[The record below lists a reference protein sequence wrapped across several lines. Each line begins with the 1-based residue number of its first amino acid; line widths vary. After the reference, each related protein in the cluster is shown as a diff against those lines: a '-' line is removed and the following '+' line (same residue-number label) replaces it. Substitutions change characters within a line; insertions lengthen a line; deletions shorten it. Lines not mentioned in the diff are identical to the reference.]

1 MCVIY
6 PHVRKFA
13 SLTCLAAGK
22 YHSTNAFLIPRTGG
36 IVIQNIYTNPD
47 QSPVPLD
54 RSTFKNGICF
64 FSFFSS
70 SALYMCFRVPLHC
83 EHSSAIAVIQL
94 WLAQLREL
102 VGIHTPKH
110 SAVRAVLPQVRVPA
124 VLLLSS
130 LSRAPVLLLLLLLL
144 QM

>member
-1 MCVIY
+1 
-6 PHVRKFA
+6 
-13 SLTCLAAGK
+13 
-22 YHSTNAFLIPRTGG
+22 
-36 IVIQNIYTNPD
+36 
-47 QSPVPLD
+47 
-54 RSTFKNGICF
+54 
-64 FSFFSS
+64 
-70 SALYMCFRVPLHC
+70 LYMCFRVPLHC

-110 SAVRAVLPQVRVPA
+110 SAVRAVLPQVRVPV
-124 VLLLSS
+124 VLLLSSLSLS